1 MNESKTL
8 EFQFRQALFPVNV
21 QIKNDVVC
29 VRYSIKYFEVP
40 LKSLVFIYLD
50 EDPNREMLELI
61 LCAKDE
67 RGRYKRTRIFSDR
80 DAQDF
85 HALVAFLSSLL
96 GTGHLRDIE
105 REQAYEMM
113 GAKDQTHVYVP
124 IMISFCLLF
133 VGAMMHS
140 SLIHGLDGDV
150 KTTTIAELQRPNS
163 KTNHIEIKQPTVD
176 LNTAVFEPKMP
187 TAEKPLES
195 QWHPVYDSSVSRQS
209 IQLVAQF
216 HARHGVP
223 EPTPETLSGLIRRVG
238 FERVPDHIRQ
248 AFLSQGMQL
257 GDQLLY
263 LEVGAHPKDE
273 LIFFIGVMGI
283 LSAMGGAIV
292 FTLHRR
298 RQERTAYLARKAERA
313 ARKG

>member
-8 EFQFRQALFPVNV
+8 EFHFRQALFPVNV

-61 LCAKDE
+61 LCARDE

-96 GTGHLRDIE
+96 GTGHLRNIE
-105 REQAYEMM
+105 REQAYEIM

-133 VGAMMHS
+133 VGTMMHS
-140 SLIHGLDGDV
+140 SLLHGLDGEI
-150 KTTTIAELQRPNS
+150 KTTTIAQLQHPTS
-163 KTNHIEIKQPTVD
+163 KTNHIKIKQPTID
-176 LNTAVFEPKMP
+176 LSTAVFEPRTP

-195 QWHPVYDSSVSRQS
+195 QWHPVYDSSVNRQS
-209 IQLVAQF
+209 VWLVAQF
-216 HARHGVP
+216 HARHGAP
-223 EPTPETLSGLIRRVG
+223 KANPDSLSGLIRRVG
-238 FERVPDHIRQ
+238 LERVPDHIRRE
-248 AFLSQGMQL
+248 FLNQGIQL
-257 GDQLLY
+257 EDQLLY
-263 LEVGAHPKDE
+263 LEVGANPKDE
-273 LIFFIGVMGI
+273 LIFFLGVMGI
-283 LSAMGGAIV
+283 LSVIGAGIV

-298 RQERTAYLARKAERA
+298 RKERTSYLARKEAKA